1 MKDIYSD
8 FDIQFNLNKKTG
20 DINMKRNLESIRQS
34 MWCLLKTNFY
44 DRKWHPEIG
53 SYFPK
58 MMFKQSHPAFL
69 HILEDQISDLLRM
82 YEPRINL
89 GGVMVYFKN
98 QMDEDKGI
106 ITVEITFNTL
116 ELGSSVAVFQLE
128 RTR

>member
-1 MKDIYSD
+1 
-8 FDIQFNLNKKTG
+8 
-20 DINMKRNLESIRQS
+20 
-34 MWCLLKTNFY
+34 
-44 DRKWHPEIG
+44 
-53 SYFPK
+53 

-89 GGVMVYFKN
+89 NGVMVYFKN

-106 ITVEITFNTL
+106 ITVEISFSTL